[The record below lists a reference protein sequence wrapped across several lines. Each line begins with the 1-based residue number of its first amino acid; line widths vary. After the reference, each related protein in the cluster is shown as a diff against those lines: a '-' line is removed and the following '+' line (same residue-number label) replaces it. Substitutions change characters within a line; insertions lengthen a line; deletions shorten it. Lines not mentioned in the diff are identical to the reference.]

1 MEKIGKI
8 LSVNISKKKG
18 EKKYQVPQ
26 ANVLLNGIENDAHS
40 GDWHRQVSIL
50 SFEDIEKIKETM
62 PDIAPGEFAE
72 NITTEGVDFSGVK
85 IGDVIEIIPATDL
98 NTSSEIIDKNI
109 KTVVLQITQIGK
121 ECIKPCEIFKKV
133 GYCIMPRSGIFC
145 RVVRGGKITNGD
157 KIKIIYND

>member
-1 MEKIGKI
+1 MKKTGKI

-26 ANVLLNGIENDAHS
+26 ANVFLNGIENDAHS

-72 NITTEGVDFSGVK
+72 NITAVGVDFSGVK
-85 IGDVIEIIPATDL
+85 IGDIIEIIPVTDL
-98 NTSSEIIDKNI
+98 NYPLEIIDKNI
-109 KTVVLQITQIGK
+109 KSVILEITQIGK
-121 ECIKPCEIFKKV
+121 ECTKPCEIFKKV
-133 GYCIMPRSGIFC
+133 GYCIMPRAGIFC